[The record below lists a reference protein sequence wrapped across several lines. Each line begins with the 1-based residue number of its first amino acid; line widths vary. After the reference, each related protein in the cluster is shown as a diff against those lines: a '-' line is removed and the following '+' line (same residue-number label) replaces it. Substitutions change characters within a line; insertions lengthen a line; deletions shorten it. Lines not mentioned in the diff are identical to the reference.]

1 MKFTRRAFLK
11 TSALL
16 GASLSFLKPSS
27 ILASEKKEAKKE
39 KSEYIPSVCNFCSTV
54 CSIKVKVQGEGKK
67 RRMLKIDGNENSDLN
82 RGKMCARGQAGL
94 FQTYDPDRIKTP
106 LIRIEGSKRGEW
118 KFKKATWDEAI
129 KYIGDKLEEHKIQP
143 WEMTMSGGWAPCVFY
158 MPMSLGFAIA
168 TQVPNIIAS
177 PFQHCVGAG
186 HVGNDSVIGA
196 FNIHDEILVD
206 WENTKYAIMPMVNAG
221 VAAMSTSRAV
231 RLKKAIENGAEIV
244 VIDPRKSELAS
255 KATEWLPIKPGNDQ
269 ALFLAIFS
277 NIMKK
282 KSYDKDFVTQYTNL
296 PFLSYKDKTGK
307 AVPIMELGPL
317 VAGSRYPE
325 AYFIYDLKS
334 KSIKRISTKNN
345 TNYVDASGNSVK
357 PAMDENFN
365 VKISDLPKDFKA
377 PDGFKLDKNTKLE
390 TSYQLILPTLK
401 DYTSEWAS
409 KITDIPAAKID
420 EMSHKLATIEGAAID
435 PGWMGSRYRNILQTR
450 RLQTAIQV
458 LIGGIDKKGGW
469 LFAGE
474 AHNWVNSLLKKSG
487 NKPFIYDMM
496 NVDLSFGDLT
506 GLPFYIGAKN
516 IFSQPTSW
524 VTGMPAA
531 SFIHEG
537 NLLAD
542 PKTHNIGSPLPA
554 FSDKGLQ
561 EGIERTLKYKK
572 TGEYVLKDGKLG
584 YNKIKE
590 TIIDYNMK
598 VIYLNGSNPIRHN
611 FSKEKWVKMLT
622 NKNLKL
628 VIAVDVLPSDTTP
641 YADIIL
647 PNSTYLERNEPFL
660 YGNGPSHDGSLT
672 TRFKVVDPLYDS
684 RETPDILFKVAQ
696 VWTHKPYMK
705 PHMIKLAYMMRDGF
719 KKMLMPGMMGEML
732 PKMSSAMVN
741 GMMKQLMPLMT
752 PEMMRDMT
760 PTLLEIA
767 DDKLMNSFKGM
778 MTPDI
783 MKAVMPGM
791 DVKAMKSM
799 MGMMNPKMMKS
810 MMPGMMSKIPD
821 DLLMKM
827 APKMMAAMTLDQ
839 MAKLMPGMMPALM
852 KVIPEKMMAEM
863 EKQMMPMMPKNIV
876 AMMENPMSII
886 DTDMHFF
893 GAIQMMTG
901 TKTAGGKSLDAM
913 RAMKIYHELIA
924 KGEKNPINEAYRIL
938 SFEQGASNGMTGKQ
952 FEEEMKEVGVVLE
965 HPKAYILEEL
975 NIPRK
980 LRPTTISGRLEIFS
994 ELFNVVANVAGTQPE
1009 WNPMFEHVDNDMN
1022 KKLADDEFY
1031 FIFGKTPII
1040 SHASTNGNNPI
1051 LAALVKQDLD
1061 SIHHIWISKGKGAKL
1076 GLKSGDKIEL
1086 FNTISK
1092 QTVQGHVQ
1100 LTDLVRDDTLF
1111 FPSSFGTE
1119 NPLLRVAVNNGAALN
1134 EIVPD
1139 QTERLVAAYRSQ
1151 EFTVKV
1157 KKIG

>member
-27 ILASEKKEAKKE
+27 VSAENKHGKKE
-39 KSEYIPSVCNFCSTV
+39 KSEYIPSICNFCSTV

-106 LIRIEGSKRGEW
+106 LIRIKGSKRGEW

-129 KYIGDKLEEHKIQP
+129 EYIGDKLSEHKIQP
-143 WEMTMSGGWAPCVFY
+143 WEFTMAGGWAPCVFY

-168 TQVPNIIAS
+168 TQVPNVMAS

-196 FNIHDEILVD
+196 FNIHDEVLVD

-221 VAAMSTSRAV
+221 VVAMSTSRAV
-231 RLKKAIENGAEIV
+231 RFKKAIEKGAEIV

-255 KATEWLPIKPGNDQ
+255 KATEWLPIKPGNDH

-282 KSYDKDFVTQYTNL
+282 RSYDKDFVTQYTNL

-307 AVPIMELGPL
+307 AVPIMELGP
-317 VAGSRYPE
+317 VIAGSRYPE

-334 KSIKRISTKNN
+334 KLIKRISTKNN
-345 TNYVDASGNSVK
+345 TNYVDALGNSVK
-357 PAMDENFN
+357 PAMHENFS
-365 VKISDLPKDFKA
+365 VKLSDLPKDFKA
-377 PDGFKLDKNTKLE
+377 PEGFKLDKNTKLE

-401 DYTSEWAS
+401 EYTSEWAS
-409 KITDIPAAKID
+409 KLTDISAKKID

-450 RLQTAIQV
+450 RLQTAIQT

-469 LFAGE
+469 IFAGE
-474 AHNWVNSLLKKSG
+474 ARDWVNSLLKKSG

-506 GLPFYIGAKN
+506 GLPFYIAAKN

-524 VTGMPAA
+524 VTGVPAA
-531 SFIHEG
+531 SFTYEE

-542 PKTHNIGSPLPA
+542 TKTHNIGSPLPA
-554 FSDKGLQ
+554 FSDKGLK
-561 EGIERTLKYKK
+561 EAIERTLKYKK
-572 TGEYVLKDGKLG
+572 KGEYVLKNGKLG

-590 TIIDYNMK
+590 KIVDYNMK
-598 VIYLNGSNPIRHN
+598 ALYFNGSNPIRHY
-611 FSKEKWVKMLT
+611 FTKEKWVKMLT

-628 VIAVDVLPSDTTP
+628 VVAVDVLPSDTTP
-641 YADIIL
+641 YADVIL

-672 TRFKVVDPLYDS
+672 TRYKVVDPLYDS
-684 RETPDILFKVAQ
+684 RETPDILFRVAQ
-696 VWTHKPYMK
+696 VWTHKAHMK
-705 PHMIKLAYMMRDGF
+705 PHMTKLAYMMRDGF
-719 KKMLMPGMMGEML
+719 KKMLMPDMMGQML
-732 PKMSSAMVN
+732 PKMSPAMVN

-752 PEMMRDMT
+752 PEMMKDMT
-760 PTLLEIA
+760 PRLLEIA

-791 DVKAMKSM
+791 SPSAMKGM
-799 MGMMNPKMMKS
+799 MKMMNPKMMKS
-810 MMPGMMSKIPD
+810 MMPSMMSKIPD
-821 DLLMKM
+821 NLLMKM
-827 APKMMAAMTLDQ
+827 APKMMKAMSLEQ

-852 KVIPEKMMAEM
+852 KVIPPKMMAGM

-876 AMMENPMSII
+876 AMMKNPMSII

-901 TKTAGGKSLDAM
+901 TKTPGGKSLDAM
-913 RAMKIYHELIA
+913 KAMKIYHELMA
-924 KGEKNPINEAYRIL
+924 KGEKNPVNEAYRIL
-938 SFEQGASNGMTGKQ
+938 SFEQAASDGMTGKQ
-952 FEEEMKEVGVVLE
+952 LEEEIKEVGVIVE
-965 HPKAYILEEL
+965 HPKAHLLEEL

-980 LRPTTISGRLEIFS
+980 IRPTTISGRLEIFS
-994 ELFNVVANVAGTQPE
+994 ELFDVITNVAGTKPE
-1009 WNPMFEHVDNDMN
+1009 WNPMFKHIDNDMN

-1031 FIFGKTPII
+1031 FTFGKTPVI
-1040 SHASTNGNNPI
+1040 SHASTNANNPI

-1061 SIHHIWISKGKGAKL
+1061 TIHHIWISKERGSKL

-1086 FNTISK
+1086 FNTTSK
-1092 QTVQGHVQ
+1092 QKVQGHVQ
-1100 LTDLVRDDTLF
+1100 LTNMVRNDTLF

-1119 NPLLRVAVNNGAALN
+1119 NPKLRIAFNNGAALN

-1139 QTERLVAAYRSQ
+1139 QTERLVAAFRSQ

-1157 KKIG
+1157 KKVN